1 MSIILAG
8 VSHHNTPLSVRERL
22 YFPETHMD
30 EWLDRL
36 AGYSGLEERLIL
48 STCNRVEV
56 YSAAENFDQGLDA
69 IHRFFLESRDIGA
82 DELNAHLYVHR
93 EAEATRH
100 LFTVASSLD
109 SMVVG
114 EPQILGQVKEAYR
127 VAQASG
133 HAGKALT
140 NLFSRA
146 FRVAKKIREQ
156 TPIGE
161 SPVSVSSVAVD
172 LAKRIF
178 GFLAGK
184 NVLLLGAGEMGEAA
198 ARHLKASGADNLHV
212 ANRTLARA
220 QELAAKLKGSTV
232 SFRQSGRSAH
242 RRRYRDRID
251 GLTRFHTG
259 QADSCL
265 CTRANAA
272 TRPFSSSTSLR
283 AQERRARSERPGR
296 RLSLRRGRSAV
307 RRGGQH
313 CGAARK
319 SPATR
324 TKSSKARCKTY
335 LARQQAEELR
345 HTFAAI
351 RFFAESMRQEEV
363 QKTFHRLPELGE
375 EGRDALDAMT
385 KALVNKLLHHPFA
398 VLRQMSEERRGGHF
412 GRIRPEALRR
422 GARERCRLIRSIDR
436 RTGLK
441 NERHTAPRHAGAA
454 RWRARRTG
462 GGGRAVESAE
472 P

>member
-8 VSHHNTPLSVRERL
+8 VSHHNTPLSIRERL
-22 YFPETHMD
+22 YFPEDHMT

-56 YSAAENFDQGLDA
+56 YSAAEDFDQGLDA
-69 IHRFFLESRDIGA
+69 IHRFFLESRDIGE
-82 DELNAHLYVHR
+82 DELYAHLYVHR
-93 EAEATRH
+93 EDEATRH

-127 VAQASG
+127 VAEASG

-178 GFLAGK
+178 GSLAGK

-198 ARHLKASGADNLHV
+198 ARHLKASGADTLRV

-220 QELAAKLKGSTV
+220 QELAAKLGGLAV
-232 SFRQSGRSAH
+232 SFDNLEGALIDADVVIASTASQGFILEKPIVASALEQRRDAPVFLIDIAVPRNVAPDVNDLEDAYLYDVDDLQSVA
-242 RRRYRDRID
+242 
-251 GLTRFHTG
+251 
-259 QADSCL
+259 ADNL
-265 CTRANAA
+265 
-272 TRPFSSSTSLR
+272 
-283 AQERRARSERPGR
+283 
-296 RLSLRRGRSAV
+296 RGREAI
-307 RRGGQH
+307 
-313 CGAARK
+313 ARD
-319 SPATR
+319 
-324 TKSSKARCKTY
+324 ARVILESEVETY
-335 LARQQAEELR
+335 LARQKAEELR

-351 RFFAESMRQEEV
+351 RFFAESMRREEV
-363 QKTFHRLPELGE
+363 EKTVQRLPELGE
-375 EGRDALDAMT
+375 SSRDALDAMT
-385 KALVNKLLHHPFA
+385 KALVNKLLHHPFT
-398 VLRQMSEERRGGHF
+398 VLRQMAEEDVEG
-412 GRIRPEALRR
+412 I
-422 GARERCRLIRSIDR
+422 S
-436 RTGLK
+436 
-441 NERHTAPRHAGAA
+441 
-454 RWRARRTG
+454 
-462 GGGRAVESAE
+462 VESVQKLFGVEPESDESSPEPPAE
-472 P
+472 SD